1 MKLDPAAVRVL
12 GVLIEKEM
20 ATPDYYPLS
29 LNALINA
36 CNQKTNRDPVTSL
49 GETEVAV
56 ALEALEALG
65 LARRVTGEGRVVK
78 YAHRVYEALDLGNRE
93 TAVLGVLLLRGAQT
107 GGELRS
113 RTQSLYAFDGL
124 EAVEACLGRLVG
136 RAEPLVRKLAVR
148 PGTKEPRYAQLLG
161 EVGEVVEVVEVAEA
175 PDRVARLE
183 ALVEALTREVAELRG
198 QLEEFRR
205 QVE

>member
-1 MKLDPAAVRVL
+1 MKLDAASVRVL

-49 GETEVAV
+49 GEAEVAA
-56 ALEALEALG
+56 ALGELEALG

-78 YAHRVYEALDLGNRE
+78 YAHRVYEELDLGNRE
-93 TAVLGVLLLRGAQT
+93 TAVLGVLLLRGPQT
-107 GGELRS
+107 AGELRS
-113 RTQSLYAFDGL
+113 RTQSLYAFDDL
-124 EAVEACLGRLVG
+124 DAVEACLGRLMA
-136 RAEPLVRKLAVR
+136 REPEPLVTRMALR

-161 EVGEVVEVVEVAEA
+161 EVGEVTEVAEA

-183 ALVEALTREVAELRG
+183 AAVESLTREVAEMRA

-205 QVE
+205 QFE

>member
-1 MKLDPAAVRVL
+1 MKLDAASVRVL

-49 GETEVAV
+49 GEAEVAA
-56 ALEALEALG
+56 ALGELEALG

-78 YAHRVYEALDLGNRE
+78 YAHRVYEELDLGNRE
-93 TAVLGVLLLRGAQT
+93 TAVLGVLLLRGPQT
-107 GGELRS
+107 AGELRS
-113 RTQSLYAFDGL
+113 RTQSLYAFDDL
-124 EAVEACLGRLVG
+124 DAVEACLGRLMA
-136 RAEPLVRKLAVR
+136 REPEPLVTRMALR

-161 EVGEVVEVVEVAEA
+161 EVGEVTEVAEA

-183 ALVEALTREVAELRG
+183 AAVESLTREVAELRA

-205 QVE
+205 QFE

>member
-49 GETEVAV
+49 GESEVAA
-56 ALEALEALG
+56 ALGELEALG

-93 TAVLGVLLLRGAQT
+93 TAVLGVLLLRGPQT
-107 GGELRS
+107 AGELRS
-113 RTQSLYAFDGL
+113 RTQSLYAFADL
-124 EAVEACLGRLVG
+124 EAVEACLGRLAD
-136 RAEPLVRKLAVR
+136 RSEPLVTKLAMR

-161 EVGEVVEVVEVAEA
+161 EVGEVVEVAES

-183 ALVEALTREVAELRG
+183 AAVEALTREVAELRG
-198 QLEEFRR
+198 QLAEFRR
-205 QVE
+205 QFE

>member
-1 MKLDPAAVRVL
+1 MKLESAAVRVL

-56 ALEALEALG
+56 ALEELEALG

-78 YAHRVYEALDLGNRE
+78 YAHRIYEALDLGNRE

-107 GGELRS
+107 AGELRS
-113 RTQSLYAFDGL
+113 RTQSLYAFDGI
-124 EAVEACLGRLVG
+124 EAVEACLGRLVD
-136 RAEPLVRKLAVR
+136 RSEALVMKQALR

-161 EVGEVVEVVEVAEA
+161 EAGEVVEVVDE
-175 PDRVARLE
+175 PDRVVRLE
-183 ALVEALTREVAELRG
+183 AAVEALTREVAELRG

-205 QVE
+205 QFE